1 MLKMQTKQSL
11 STRGCLEA
19 DWASEIFYKRLKLQ
33 ADLDPEAKV
42 LPCPNS
48 GRLYGCGSSAGCL
61 RSEGDAEATTKRAN
75 NEHVFGWLYQRPRQP
90 GSAPCSFRSSKEGQG
105 SQLARGVLFRPDW
118 RRRGS
123 GNMARKQL
131 DSRPSTAFAT
141 VSRLS
146 YPLYT
151 TLLSMYSIIFAPISR
166 LLVEG
171 GPVAAKNRL
180 RRIKER
186 SFTYSQSVLLGSRDT
201 KAHSWKI
208 LKRKEFVA
216 FCELTIFASRFS
228 RIT

>member
-105 SQLARGVLFRPDW
+105 SQLARGVLFVPTGDGVAVATWHENSLTPGRQPP
-118 RRRGS
+118 S
-123 GNMARKQL
+123 PLCL
-131 DSRPSTAFAT
+131 DSHILCIPRFFPCIPSF
-141 VSRLS
+141 SRQ
-146 YPLYT
+146 YRD
-151 TLLSMYSIIFAPISR
+151 FWSR
-166 LLVEG
+166 G
-171 GPVAAKNRL
+171 GPVAAKNR
-180 RRIKER
+180 
-186 SFTYSQSVLLGSRDT
+186 T
-201 KAHSWKI
+201 
-208 LKRKEFVA
+208 
-216 FCELTIFASRFS
+216 
-228 RIT
+228 